1 MNNKEIRT
9 KLYSNLIR
17 FEEDQIYQRDLLSS
31 TIFPYMHLFIQ
42 AKMYNGVLNFSL
54 KEVDFNKK
62 KALVF
67 FLALELLTN
76 QKCVATLSSK
86 NVLAWKLRKGALV
99 GCKVTLRKKNLASFL
114 DNLAIAL
121 PRMENFQPFTNISLK
136 HKNQAKKELKPL
148 HKISFFLTELVMF
161 HTIELGLG
169 INTEVRKADIQFSF
183 STYNDQEQIFLLT
196 NSQIPVEN

>member
-1 MNNKEIRT
+1 MHNKEIRSKIYT
-9 KLYSNLIR
+9 NLVR
-17 FEEDQIYQRDLLSS
+17 FEEDHIYQKDLLSS
-31 TIFPYMHLFIQ
+31 TIFPYMHLFTQ
-42 AKMYNGVLNFSL
+42 AKMNNAVLNFSL

-86 NVLAWKLRKGALV
+86 NVLVWKLRKGALV
-99 GCKVTLRKKNLASFL
+99 GCKVTLRKKNLALFL

-121 PRMENFQPFTNISLK
+121 PRMENFQAFNNISLK
-136 HKNQAKKELKPL
+136 QKTQIKKGLKPL
-148 HKISFFLTELVMF
+148 DKLTFPLTELVMF

-169 INTEVRKADIQFSF
+169 INTEVRKADLQFSF